1 MEEMKIN
8 SKIGY
13 RRTRVKSG
21 YGPHRILEM
30 LQQTKV
36 GRLADRECDVKEE
49 ISLSHYKTA
58 GVKK

>member
-1 MEEMKIN
+1 MKIN

-30 LQQTKV
+30 LQQTKL
-36 GRLADRECDVKEE
+36 GKLADKESDGKDNE
-49 ISLSHYKTA
+49 IFLSHHKPT